1 MAGHLSPPIQAPATP
16 PVPSPTQ
23 SSVLHCCLHGNAT
36 VFAPRPPAS
45 QGSLSEEVGQL
56 QPEAPNCPP
65 TLPPQV
71 PLHFLPEGQ
80 GAGPASGRS
89 CPWDW
94 LLSRHGG
101 CLSSSCFHPS
111 AASLDQGAARPTL
124 LAWGAKAVGG
134 QPRPLGSGHWHL
146 VGSCGIALRC
156 SPVCFPHAVPIW
168 GGHGWCR
175 SASLGKLVGV

>member
-45 QGSLSEEVGQL
+45 QDSLSEEVGQL

-101 CLSSSCFHPS
+101 CLLQLLSSLSSEPGPRRRTAHS
-111 AASLDQGAARPTL
+111 AGLGSQGCGRAAQTTGQWALAPGWL
-124 LAWGAKAVGG
+124 LWDCTPL
-134 QPRPLGSGHWHL
+134 QPRVLPSRSAHLGRGAR
-146 VGSCGIALRC
+146 VGSLC
-156 SPVCFPHAVPIW
+156 
-168 GGHGWCR
+168 
-175 SASLGKLVGV
+175 